1 MRRFLAVL
9 VFSTAQL
16 FVMPCHAQ
24 DASPEK
30 VISFADYLYA
40 QGDYYRAITE
50 YERFLF
56 HYPSHA
62 LAENARYQI
71 GMSYFKGDKF
81 SQAIQKFLEL
91 SEKYPRSEVGKKS
104 LIMLSE
110 AYSRK
115 RDYSP
120 AIGAL
125 NRFIERYPDD
135 PEMDGARIKKGWL
148 YLEQR
153 DWARASEQFRSL
165 PEESAFHERAASL
178 AEEAKKYPDIPRK
191 SPGLAAGLS
200 AIVPGAG
207 QLYVKRPSDAGVS
220 FLLNG
225 VFIWGTVEA
234 FKNHNDVTGGI
245 LLFFESGWYLGNIYN
260 AMGSAYKYNNR
271 AEREFL
277 DKLQR
282 QYGISYY
289 RDEQGSKL
297 LAVTR
302 RF

>member
-1 MRRFLAVL
+1 MKRLLVVL

-16 FVMPCHAQ
+16 IVTPCQAQ
-24 DASPEK
+24 EASPEK
-30 VISFADYLYA
+30 VISFADHLYS

-56 HYPSHA
+56 HYPAHP

-71 GMSYFKGDKF
+71 GMSYFRGDKF
-81 SQAIQKFLEL
+81 SQAIQRFLEL
-91 SEKYPRSEVGKKS
+91 SENHPREEVGKKS
-104 LIMLSE
+104 LIMLAE

-115 RDYSP
+115 KDYSL

-125 NRFIERYPDD
+125 NRFLERYPDNPQAD
-135 PEMDGARIKKGWL
+135 SARIKKGWL
-148 YLEQR
+148 YLDQR
-153 DWARASEQFRSL
+153 DWAQASEQFRAL
-165 PEESAFHERAASL
+165 PTESAFHEQAVSL
-178 AEEAKKYPDIPRK
+178 AEEAKKYPEIPRK
-191 SPGLAAGLS
+191 SPALAAGLS

-225 VFIWGTVEA
+225 AFIWGTIEA

-260 AMGSAYKYNNR
+260 AMGSAYKYNSR
-271 AEREFL
+271 AEQEFT
-277 DKLQR
+277 DKLKR
-282 QYGISYY
+282 QYGISFY
-289 RDEQGSKL
+289 RDEQGSTL
-297 LAVTR
+297 LAVTS